1 MYVLFSTGSET
12 KENRDRQEKQFTS
25 VSGKPISY
33 LSEYLSEVLFFYIIQ
48 KKIATQKMQKCFF
61 PFQESF
67 NFKLEETDLDMS
79 CVKVIG
85 MRHHAFPEKGKGQTK
100 S

>member
-1 MYVLFSTGSET
+1 M
-12 KENRDRQEKQFTS
+12 
-25 VSGKPISY
+25 
-33 LSEYLSEVLFFYIIQ
+33 FFQ
-48 KKIATQKMQKCFF
+48 
-61 PFQESF
+61 FQESF

-100 S
+100 Q